1 MPLFK
6 FKVAN
11 AAGKI
16 EEILIESESESEAT
30 RRVRSRS
37 LIPIEFLG
45 HGDSRGGGRS
55 WGFRRKFDVA
65 DFSDRLVPLLQADI
79 PLERALGIIEETS
92 ESQEEKELIAGL
104 RRGLHEGRKLSQLIR
119 DRGRQF
125 PRMYASIVEAGEEAG
140 ALPQVLAQLRDFL
153 LMQREMRNFVVSS
166 SIYPVFVLF
175 VCGGVVMILLG
186 IVVPKFGE
194 VITTSGQP
202 AAGSTALLLAL
213 STGLHDYWWIGV
225 ILLAVAVIAIRE
237 ASRDERIL
245 ARWDDFVLKVP
256 ILGRMVL
263 LANIGRLVR
272 TMAILM
278 RNGVHLLDTV
288 AIAARVIQN
297 SRLRSSISTLAADLR
312 RGERLSV
319 ALGRSPYVPT
329 MVIRML
335 AVGEEMGASDV
346 MLERVADRYD
356 DDLKHLVKRALS
368 WFEPIVIIVLGL
380 VVGSIVL
387 MLFMAVMDMQ
397 GGL

>member
-45 HGDSRGGGRS
+45 HGDSRGGRA
-55 WGFRRKFDVA
+55 WGLRRKFDVA

-79 PLERALGIIEETS
+79 PLERALGIIGETS
-92 ESQEEKELIAGL
+92 ESQEEKELVAGL

-153 LMQREMRNFVVSS
+153 IMQREMRNFVVSS
-166 SIYPVFVLF
+166 SIYPLFVLL
-175 VCGGVVMILLG
+175 VCGGVVTILLG

-202 AAGSTALLLAL
+202 AVGSTALLLAL
-213 STGLHDYWWIGV
+213 SSGLHDYWWIGV
-225 ILLAVAVIAIRE
+225 ILLAVAVIAVRE

-245 ARWDDFVLKVP
+245 ARWDEFVLKVP

-297 SRLRSSISTLAADLR
+297 SRLRGSISTMAADLR

-319 ALGRSPYVPT
+319 ALGRSPYMPT

-356 DDLKHLVKRALS
+356 ADLKQLVKRALS

-387 MLFMAVMDMQ
+387 MLFLAVMDMQ

>member
-6 FKVAN
+6 FKVAD

-45 HGDSRGGGRS
+45 HGDSRRGGGS
-55 WGFRRKFDVA
+55 WGLSRKFDVA

-92 ESQEEKELIAGL
+92 ESQEEKELVAGL

-153 LMQREMRNFVVSS
+153 LMQREMRNFVISS
-166 SIYPVFVLF
+166 SIYPAFVLL

-186 IVVPKFGE
+186 IVIPKFGE

-202 AAGSTALLLAL
+202 VAGSTTLLLAL

-245 ARWDDFVLKVP
+245 AHWDDFVLKVP
-256 ILGRMVL
+256 ILSRMVL

-297 SRLRSSISTLAADLR
+297 SRLRSSIASLAADLR

-319 ALGRSPYVPT
+319 ALGRSPYMPT

-356 DDLKHLVKRALS
+356 DDLKQLVKRALS

-387 MLFMAVMDMQ
+387 MLFLAVMNMQ